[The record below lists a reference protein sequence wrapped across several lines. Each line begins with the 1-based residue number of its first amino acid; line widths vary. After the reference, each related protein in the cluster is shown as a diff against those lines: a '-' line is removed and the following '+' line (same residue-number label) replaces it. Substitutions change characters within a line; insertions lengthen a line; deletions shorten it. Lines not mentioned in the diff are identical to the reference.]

1 MFFADTTP
9 LTIDETRLVRHLAR
23 MAGVAVVGTV
33 ADAVGLDLPTTA
45 RMIADLDRRGVLHRH
60 ADWHRPMLAIAAVPA
75 AQLRDV
81 SIGVEVTHHGRGLIA
96 PPAAVRYLRCRTSGR
111 RSRPARG

>member
-1 MFFADTTP
+1 MFLPDRTP
-9 LTIDETRLVRHLAR
+9 LKRNEKRLVAHLAR

-33 ADAVGLDLPTTA
+33 ADAVGLDLPTTV
-45 RMIADLDRRGVLHRH
+45 RMISDLDRRGVLHRH
-60 ADWHRPMLAIAAVPA
+60 SDWHRPMLAIAAVPA

-96 PPAAVRYLRCRTSGR
+96 PPAVVRRLRRVVR
-111 RSRPARG
+111 R